1 MDVLEERQLNQAAYR
16 RMRDTLGQT
25 FLLGRFVAI
34 SGGKV
39 VADADGTPRFVAGGD
54 AQGRTHEFARA
65 HKGEQWKELTV
76 SNDDPEVRTA
86 TRDFLSSKGYE
97 VAVAEGGREALRL
110 LAASPAD
117 VVLLDV
123 AMPDMD
129 GMETLKRIVTAH
141 PDMPVIM
148 VTANA
153 DIEITSKVLQLG
165 AADYVPKPFDLDYLD
180 QAISIQLSAGRG

>member
-1 MDVLEERQLNQAAYR
+1 
-16 RMRDTLGQT
+16 MRP
-25 FLLGRFVAI
+25 
-34 SGGKV
+34 GKILV
-39 VADADGTPRFVAGGD
+39 VD
-54 AQGRTHEFARA
+54 
-65 HKGEQWKELTV
+65 
-76 SNDDPEVRTA
+76 DDPEVRMA

-97 VAVAEGGREALRL
+97 VRVAEGGREALRL
-110 LAASPAD
+110 LDASPAD

-129 GMETLKRIVTAH
+129 GMETLKRIVAAH
-141 PDMPVIM
+141 PAMPVIM

-180 QAISIQLSAGRG
+180 QAISIQLSAGRGT

>member
-1 MDVLEERQLNQAAYR
+1 
-16 RMRDTLGQT
+16 MRP
-25 FLLGRFVAI
+25 
-34 SGGKV
+34 GKILV
-39 VADADGTPRFVAGGD
+39 ID
-54 AQGRTHEFARA
+54 
-65 HKGEQWKELTV
+65 
-76 SNDDPEVRTA
+76 DDPEVRMA

-97 VAVAEGGREALRL
+97 VSVAEGGREALRQL
-110 LAASPAD
+110 DASPAD

-129 GMETLKRIVTAH
+129 GMETLKRIVSAH
-141 PDMPVIM
+141 PNVPVIM

-180 QAISIQLSAGRG
+180 QAISIQLSAGRGT

>member
-1 MDVLEERQLNQAAYR
+1 
-16 RMRDTLGQT
+16 MRP
-25 FLLGRFVAI
+25 
-34 SGGKV
+34 GKILV
-39 VADADGTPRFVAGGD
+39 ID
-54 AQGRTHEFARA
+54 
-65 HKGEQWKELTV
+65 
-76 SNDDPEVRTA
+76 DDPEVRMA

-97 VAVAEGGREALRL
+97 VAAAEGGREALRL

-129 GMETLKRIVTAH
+129 GMETLKRIVSAH
-141 PDMPVIM
+141 PNMPVIM

-180 QAISIQLSAGRG
+180 QAISIQLGRGN

>member
-1 MDVLEERQLNQAAYR
+1 
-16 RMRDTLGQT
+16 MRP
-25 FLLGRFVAI
+25 
-34 SGGKV
+34 GKILV
-39 VADADGTPRFVAGGD
+39 VD
-54 AQGRTHEFARA
+54 
-65 HKGEQWKELTV
+65 
-76 SNDDPEVRTA
+76 DDPEVRMA

-97 VAVAEGGREALRL
+97 VAVTDGGREALRM

-129 GMETLKRIVTAH
+129 GMETLRRIVVSH
-141 PDMPVIM
+141 PTMPVIM

-153 DIEITSKVLQLG
+153 DIEITAKVLQLG

-180 QAISIQLSAGRG
+180 QAIVIQLSAARGN

>member
-1 MDVLEERQLNQAAYR
+1 
-16 RMRDTLGQT
+16 MRP
-25 FLLGRFVAI
+25 
-34 SGGKV
+34 GKILV
-39 VADADGTPRFVAGGD
+39 VD
-54 AQGRTHEFARA
+54 
-65 HKGEQWKELTV
+65 
-76 SNDDPEVRTA
+76 DDPEVRMA

-97 VAVAEGGREALRL
+97 VALAEGGREALRMID
-110 LAASPAD
+110 ASPPD

-129 GMETLKRIVTAH
+129 GMEALKRMVAMH
-141 PDMPVIM
+141 PAMPVIM

-180 QAISIQLSAGRG
+180 QAISIQLSAGRGT

>member
-1 MDVLEERQLNQAAYR
+1 
-16 RMRDTLGQT
+16 MRP
-25 FLLGRFVAI
+25 
-34 SGGKV
+34 GKILV
-39 VADADGTPRFVAGGD
+39 VD
-54 AQGRTHEFARA
+54 
-65 HKGEQWKELTV
+65 
-76 SNDDPEVRTA
+76 DDPEVRMA

-97 VAVAEGGREALRL
+97 VVLAEGGREALRL
-110 LAASPAD
+110 LDASPPD

-129 GMETLKRIVTAH
+129 GMETLKRMVATH
-141 PDMPVIM
+141 PAMPVIM

-180 QAISIQLSAGRG
+180 QAISIQLSAGRGT

>member
-1 MDVLEERQLNQAAYR
+1 
-16 RMRDTLGQT
+16 MRP
-25 FLLGRFVAI
+25 
-34 SGGKV
+34 GKILV
-39 VADADGTPRFVAGGD
+39 VD
-54 AQGRTHEFARA
+54 
-65 HKGEQWKELTV
+65 
-76 SNDDPEVRTA
+76 DDPEVRMA

-97 VAVAEGGREALRL
+97 VAVAAGGREALRL

-117 VVLLDV
+117 VALLDV

-129 GMETLKRIVTAH
+129 GMETLKRIVATH
-141 PDMPVIM
+141 PAMPVIM

-180 QAISIQLSAGRG
+180 QAISIQLSAGRGT

>member
-1 MDVLEERQLNQAAYR
+1 
-16 RMRDTLGQT
+16 MRP
-25 FLLGRFVAI
+25 
-34 SGGKV
+34 GKILV
-39 VADADGTPRFVAGGD
+39 VD
-54 AQGRTHEFARA
+54 
-65 HKGEQWKELTV
+65 
-76 SNDDPEVRTA
+76 DDPEVRMA

-97 VAVAEGGREALRL
+97 VVVAEGGREALRL
-110 LAASPAD
+110 LDASPPD

-129 GMETLKRIVTAH
+129 GMETLKRMVATH
-141 PDMPVIM
+141 PAMPVIM

-180 QAISIQLSAGRG
+180 QAISIQLSAGRGT